1 MIMIMLAVENC
12 FHQLVALFDEN
23 EDFIHNLFMT
33 HEAHFH
39 LFCICAEANFFILVG
54 HKPG

>member
-1 MIMIMLAVENC
+1 MLAVENC
-12 FHQLVALFDEN
+12 FHQLVVLFDEN